1 MSVLVLALCCMAGIC
16 WCEKSQFGSIEP
28 DHEGGV
34 RMLSAKHTAF
44 AWVDARHPDWSQWN
58 ALIWDLAETAWRE
71 YRSAAWYVARL
82 RAEGFTVEE
91 GSAGMPTAFAATWTN
106 GPGPAVMAYAEYDA
120 VPGNC
125 QVADTYRAPRKGL
138 SRFAGGHTDP
148 HSALGMGALVGALA
162 AKAAMQRHGITGTI
176 RFMGEPAEKVRGS
189 KPIHAAAGYYD
200 GLDAIISFHPHYMLP
215 YCNTCR
221 WDTHCGPYWAAIYEF
236 LCDEPETWLS
246 GVATGTGG
254 MPIPAAHT
262 EARAPGA
269 NDAVVA
275 MFQLSKQLRDH
286 MLPHT
291 GTWSLNEAILAAGQ
305 ATADNLAAPMALIM
319 YAARTSDLAMQQ
331 KIYAVLD
338 QAAAAAAGLAHC
350 TVKRH
355 WVSKSKP
362 GLANHAMARLTWRN
376 LELAGA
382 PHFGAA
388 AVAVARKLQQELGL
402 EPLDEPF
409 APELSQLIPP
419 EEAERRLRRDIPA
432 WQTHYTSD
440 DYTDMTW
447 HAPTVRFY
455 VGRATLAGPPGYA
468 YPEWALNALGG
479 IPATIDP
486 TIRTAARTIAATIL
500 DLMTDREALAEAG
513 REFAERKA
521 EAGDPHPWCD
531 YPPPIDF
538 PWPEYVE
545 TPRGRS
551 WCIPA
556 TAADR
561 ALER

>member
-1 MSVLVLALCCMAGIC
+1 MMEAK
-16 WCEKSQFGSIEP
+16 KSAFG
-28 DHEGGV
+28 V
-34 RMLSAKHTAF
+34 
-44 AWVDARHPDWSQWN
+44 VDARHAEWSQWN
-58 ALIWDLAETAWRE
+58 AHIWDLAETAWRE
-71 YRSAAWYVARL
+71 YRSSEWYVKRL
-82 RAEGFTVEE
+82 RAEGFTVEQ
-91 GSAGMPTAFAATWTN
+91 GSAGMPTAFAATWSN
-106 GPGPAVMAYAEYDA
+106 GKGPTIMAYAEYDA

-125 QVADTYRAPRKGL
+125 QVAGTYRAPRKGL

-148 HSALGMGALVGALA
+148 HSALGMGSLVGALA
-162 AKAAMQRHGITGTI
+162 AKAAMEKHGITGTI

-189 KPIHAAAGYYD
+189 KPIHSAAGYYD
-200 GLDAIISFHPHYMLP
+200 GLDAIISFHPHYMMP

-236 LCDEPETWLS
+236 LCEAPETWLS
-246 GVATGTGG
+246 GVTRDQTGA
-254 MPIPAAHT
+254 PIPAAHT

-291 GTWSLNEAILAAGQ
+291 GTWTLNETILASGQ
-305 ATADNLAAPMALIM
+305 ATADNLAAQMALIM
-319 YAARTSDLAMQQ
+319 YAARAPSLAMLQ

-338 QAAAAAAGLAHC
+338 HTAETAARMAHC

-362 GLANHAMARLTWRN
+362 GLANHAMAEITYRN

-382 PHFGAA
+382 PTYGAEA
-388 AVAVARKLQQELGL
+388 IEVTRRLQKELGL
-402 EPLDEPF
+402 
-409 APELSQLIPP
+409 APADYAFSAALSELITPQ
-419 EEAERRLRRDIPA
+419 EAERRVKEVIPA

-447 HAPTVRFY
+447 HAPAVRFY
-455 VGRATLAGPPGYA
+455 VGRATLDGPPGYA

-479 IPATIDP
+479 IPCVIDP
-486 TIRTAARTIAATIL
+486 TVRTAARTIAATIL
-500 DLMTDREALAEAG
+500 DLMTDKASLLRAR
-513 REFAERKA
+513 REFDERKA
-521 EAGDPHPWCD
+521 MAGDPDPWCD
-531 YPPPIDF
+531 YPPPLDF

-545 TPRGRS
+545 TPRGRA
-551 WCIPA
+551 WWIPA
-556 TAADR
+556 NAADR

>member
-1 MSVLVLALCCMAGIC
+1 MN
-16 WCEKSQFGSIEP
+16 E
-28 DHEGGV
+28 
-34 RMLSAKHTAF
+34 AKKTAF
-44 AWVDARHPDWSQWN
+44 AWIDHRHGDWSAWN
-58 ALIWDLAETAWRE
+58 AHIWDLAETAWRE
-71 YRSAAWYVARL
+71 YRSAEWYVKRL

-91 GSAGMPTAFAATWTN
+91 GSAGMPTAFCAHWTN
-106 GPGPAVMAYAEYDA
+106 GKGPTVMAYAEYDA

-125 QVADTYRAPRKGL
+125 QVADTYHAPRKGL

-148 HSALGMGALVGALA
+148 HSALGMGSLVGALA
-162 AKAAMQRHGITGTI
+162 AKEAMQRHGITGTI

-200 GLDAIISFHPHYMLP
+200 ELDAILSFHPHYMMP

-236 LCDEPETWLS
+236 LCDQPETWLQGAS
-246 GVATGTGG
+246 RDSGG

-269 NDAVVA
+269 NDAVAA

-291 GTWSLNEAILAAGQ
+291 GTWTLNETILASGQ
-305 ATADNLAAPMALIM
+305 ATADNLAAQMAMIM
-319 YAARTSDLAMQQ
+319 YAARASSTPMLH

-338 QAAAAAAGLAHC
+338 QTAEAAARFSHC
-350 TVKRH
+350 SVKRH

-362 GLANHAMARLTWRN
+362 GLANHAMAKLTYRN
-376 LELAGA
+376 LELAGP
-382 PHFGAA
+382 PHFGEDAI
-388 AVAVARKLQQELGL
+388 AVARRMQRELGL
-402 EPLDEPF
+402 EPMEKPF
-409 APELSQLIPP
+409 SPALSQLISP
-419 EEAERRLRRDIPA
+419 EEAERRVRQDIPA

-447 HAPTVRFY
+447 HAPAVRFY
-455 VGRATLAGPPGYA
+455 IGRATLEGPPGFA

-479 IPATIDP
+479 IPSTIDP
-486 TIRTAARTIAATIL
+486 TVKVAGRTIAATIL
-500 DLMTDREALAEAG
+500 DLMSDKQLLAEAG
-513 REFAERKA
+513 REFADRKA
-521 EAGDPHPWCD
+521 RADDPLPWCD
-531 YPPPIDF
+531 YPPPVDF

-551 WCIPA
+551 WWIPA
-556 TAADR
+556 TATDR
-561 ALER
+561 AMER

>member
-1 MSVLVLALCCMAGIC
+1 
-16 WCEKSQFGSIEP
+16 
-28 DHEGGV
+28 
-34 RMLSAKHTAF
+34 MLNAKQTAF
-44 AWVDARHPDWSQWN
+44 DWIAAHRAEWSQWN
-58 ALIWDLAETAWRE
+58 AHIWDLAETAWRE
-71 YRSAAWYVARL
+71 YRSADWYVKRL
-82 RAEGFTVEE
+82 RAEGFSVEE
-91 GSAGMPTAFAATWTN
+91 GSAGMPTAFSATWSN
-106 GPGPAVMAYAEYDA
+106 GEGPAVMAYAEYDA

-162 AKAAMQRHGITGTI
+162 AKAAMQKHGIGGTI

-236 LCDEPETWLS
+236 LCDEPQTWLE
-246 GVATGTGG
+246 GVTRGTGG

-269 NDAVVA
+269 NDAVVV
-275 MFQLSKQLRDH
+275 MFQLAKQLRDH

-291 GTWSLNEAILAAGQ
+291 GTWTLNETILASGQ
-305 ATADNLAAPMALIM
+305 ATADNLAAQMALIM
-319 YAARTSDLAMQQ
+319 FAARTPNLAMLQ
-331 KIYAVLD
+331 KIFAVLD
-338 QAAAAAAGLAHC
+338 QTAEHAAALAHC

-362 GLANHAMARLTWRN
+362 GLANHAMADLTWRN
-376 LELAGA
+376 IQLAG
-382 PHFGAA
+382 PPQWDEE
-388 AVAVARKLQQELGL
+388 AVAVARRLQKELGL
-402 EPLDEPF
+402 EPMADPF
-409 APELSQLIPP
+409 PKELTELVSPQ
-419 EEAERRLRRDIPA
+419 EAERRVRLDIPP

-455 VGRATLAGPPGYA
+455 VARATLAGPPGYA

-486 TIRTAARTIAATIL
+486 TVATAARVISATMI
-500 DLMTDREALAEAG
+500 DLLTDESALAGAR
-513 REFAERKA
+513 REFEERRA
-521 EAGDPHPWCD
+521 SSDDPAPWCD
-531 YPPPIDF
+531 YPPPLDF
-538 PWPEYVE
+538 PWPEYIE
-545 TPRGRS
+545 TPRGRE
-551 WCIPA
+551 WWIPA

-561 ALER
+561 VLER